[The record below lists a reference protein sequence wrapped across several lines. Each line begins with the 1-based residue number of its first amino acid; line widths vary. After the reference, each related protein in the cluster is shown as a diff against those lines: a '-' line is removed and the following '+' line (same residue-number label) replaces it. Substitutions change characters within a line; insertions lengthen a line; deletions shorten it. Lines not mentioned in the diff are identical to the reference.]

1 LPLRGASLEAQRS
14 QGCYFL
20 PIAAGRTRLIE
31 RALREKHKNKKLS
44 ALCVFAVNKIKI
56 GAWMFNFKSY
66 TKAGSIQEAIQLLQQ
81 NPGAHLIAGGTDIL
95 VKLHKG
101 KGQFDSLVDI
111 HDVAELNFISRN
123 DDGDI
128 VIGPLTCF
136 THVAESPL
144 ICKHIP
150 ILSEAVL
157 TIGGPQVRNMATIGG
172 NLCNGVPSADSA
184 TPLIALNAVVTI
196 AGRDGSRQMPL
207 EDFFLGPSQVALE
220 QHEMMTAITV
230 SYDNYAGYYGHFYK
244 YAMRGAM
251 DIATIN
257 CSAVCKVE
265 EGVLIDLRLA
275 YGVAAP
281 VPIRCKDTEDKIR
294 GRKTSSQLLD
304 EIAEAVKSDVSP
316 RTSWRAAKDFRLQII
331 ATLARRV
338 VKQAILNAGGTI
350 Q

>member
-1 LPLRGASLEAQRS
+1 
-14 QGCYFL
+14 
-20 PIAAGRTRLIE
+20 
-31 RALREKHKNKKLS
+31 
-44 ALCVFAVNKIKI
+44 
-56 GAWMFNFKSY
+56 M
-66 TKAGSIQEAIQLLQQ
+66 
-81 NPGAHLIAGGTDIL
+81 AGGTDVL
-95 VKLHKG
+95 VKLYKG
-101 KGQFDSLVDI
+101 KEGFDHLVDI
-111 HDVAELNFISRN
+111 HDIADLNFIRQN

-136 THVAESPL
+136 TDVAESQL
-144 ICKHIP
+144 IRKHIP
-150 ILSEAVL
+150 VLAEAIL

-196 AGRDGSRQMPL
+196 EGQGGSRQLLL

-220 QHEMMTAITV
+220 HHEIMTAITI
-230 SYDNYAGYYGHFYK
+230 SRNNYVGYSGHFFK
-244 YAMRGAM
+244 YAMRDAM
-251 DIATIN
+251 DIATIG

-265 EGVLIDLRLA
+265 DEVLTDLRLA

-281 VPIRCKDTEDKIR
+281 VPIRCKNTEDKIQ
-294 GRKTSSQLLD
+294 GRKVSTQLLD
-304 EIAEAVKSDVSP
+304 DIAESVADDVNP

-331 ATLARRV
+331 ATLAHRV

>member
-1 LPLRGASLEAQRS
+1 MTENPEAR
-14 QGCYFL
+14 
-20 PIAAGRTRLIE
+20 
-31 RALREKHKNKKLS
+31 
-44 ALCVFAVNKIKI
+44 
-56 GAWMFNFKSY
+56 
-66 TKAGSIQEAIQLLQQ
+66 
-81 NPGAHLIAGGTDIL
+81 LIAGGTDVL

-101 KGQFDSLVDI
+101 KGQFHHLIDI
-111 HDVAELNFISRN
+111 HDIAELNFISQN
-123 DDGDI
+123 DDGDL

-136 THVAESPL
+136 THVAESAL
-144 ICKHIP
+144 IRKHIP
-150 ILSEAVL
+150 VLSEAIL

-196 AGRDGSRQMPL
+196 EGRDGPRQTLL
-207 EDFFLGPSQVALE
+207 EDFFRGPSQVALE
-220 QHEMMTAITV
+220 HHEIMMAITV
-230 SYDNYAGYYGHFYK
+230 TRANYDGYYGHFYK

-251 DIATIN
+251 DIATIG

-265 EGVLIDLRLA
+265 NDTLADLRLA

-294 GRKTSSQLLD
+294 GRKVSMQMLD
-304 EIAEAVKSDVSP
+304 DIADAVADDVSP

-331 ATLARRV
+331 ATLAHRV
-338 VKQAILNAGGTI
+338 VKQAIINAGGTI